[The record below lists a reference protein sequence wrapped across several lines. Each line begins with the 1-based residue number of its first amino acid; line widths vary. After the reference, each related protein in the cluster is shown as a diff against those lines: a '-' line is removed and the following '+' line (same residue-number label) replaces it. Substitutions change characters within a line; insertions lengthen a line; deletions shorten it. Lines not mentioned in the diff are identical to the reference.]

1 MQADAIVIASFK
13 ISIPSADPPGGNQC
27 FCEYLYIVC
36 AVFCQGFIQTKLI
49 IFFFFIPFNKF
60 VLLGR
65 THSFI

>member
-13 ISIPSADPPGGNQC
+13 ISIPSAATPGNQC

-36 AVFCQGFIQTKLI
+36 AIFGQSFIQTKLI

-60 VLLGR
+60 VLLAR